1 VQHRPA
7 LPRPALPILSLTTAL
22 PLSMCPVAR
31 QVLQIHLRAGLE
43 AVWAGSGGSWNRMMD
58 ILVEELGQVRL
69 YLGPYLAPI

>member
-1 VQHRPA
+1 
-7 LPRPALPILSLTTAL
+7 
-22 PLSMCPVAR
+22 MCPVAR